1 VTPVLLPK
9 KSYPEASLKLTVPPG
24 RRRGAAA
31 ACVVAVLASAAASAD
46 LFNGDDDWS
55 NAWAS
60 LIGHAGGLLMVAF
73 VAFLCLKCLKELRSP
88 GPAGEISLS
97 VPAGK
102 FTTAEKCIVYF
113 GALALQLFVLYFAFL
128 TTGRGF
134 SVPEFWH
141 ALLSRFTST
150 DAIHYLYL
158 AEHGYQGSGVKANL
172 IVFYP
177 LYPSLI
183 WLFKLILGSYV
194 SAGLFV
200 SWACWGGACVSML
213 ELAAQRYDRSRA
225 ALAALLLAL
234 YPFSFFSM
242 GVFTESV
249 FLLLSTQCLLRIEK
263 RQWLAV
269 GVLGFLA
276 ALCRTQGVLLI
287 IPSVYVWL
295 LAHKNKEW
303 DLKSLYL
310 LLIPAGFGGY
320 LLLNKIVAGHW
331 TAYVAYQKAPPW
343 YQSTKWISGNLIQQY
358 GMAKQ
363 YPGLTAFIYGP
374 ELVLYFIVIGV
385 LFYGLLSAAPTHV
398 LLYGGAYLG
407 ISYLS
412 SWLISGPRYLFGC
425 LPLFLLAARPRSR
438 MWQTMIPVV
447 FAMLLFCYG
456 VYYMQGQSIM

>member
-1 VTPVLLPK
+1 
-9 KSYPEASLKLTVPPG
+9 
-24 RRRGAAA
+24 
-31 ACVVAVLASAAASAD
+31 
-46 LFNGDDDWS
+46 
-55 NAWAS
+55 
-60 LIGHAGGLLMVAF
+60 MVAF
-73 VAFLCLKCLKELRSP
+73 VALLCLRCLKELRVL
-88 GPAGEISLS
+88 GPADESRLS

-102 FTTAEKCIVYF
+102 FTAAEKCVVYF
-113 GALALQLFVLYFAFL
+113 GALALQLFVLYSAFL
-128 TTGRGF
+128 TIGRGF
-134 SVPEFWH
+134 SVSDFWH
-141 ALLSRFTST
+141 AMLSRFTST

-158 AEHGYQGSGVKANL
+158 AEHGYQSSGEKANL

-177 LYPSLI
+177 LYPLLI

-194 SAGLFV
+194 AAGLFV

-213 ELAAQRYDRSRA
+213 ELAAHRYDRPRA
-225 ALAALLLAL
+225 ALAASLLAL

-249 FLLLSTQCLLRIEK
+249 FLLLSAQCLLRIEK

-269 GVLGFLA
+269 GLLGCLA

-287 IPSVYVWL
+287 LPAVYVWL
-295 LAHKNKEW
+295 LARKNKKL

-310 LLIPAGFGGY
+310 LLIPVGFGGY

-343 YQSTKWISGNLIQQY
+343 YQSARWISANLIQQY
-358 GMAKQ
+358 GMAQQ
-363 YPGLTAFIYGP
+363 YPGLARFIYVP
-374 ELVLYFIVIGV
+374 ELVLYFIVMGL
-385 LFYGLLSAAPTHV
+385 LFYGLLSVAPVHV

-412 SWLISGPRYLFGC
+412 SWLISGPRYQFGC
-425 LPLFLLAARPRSR
+425 LPLFLLLARPTSR
-438 MWQTMIPVV
+438 MWQILIPIVS
-447 FAMLLFCYG
+447 AMLLFCYA

>member
-1 VTPVLLPK
+1 M
-9 KSYPEASLKLTVPPG
+9 PPG
-24 RRRGAAA
+24 RRRSAAE
-31 ACVVAVLASAAASAD
+31 ACVVAVLASVAALTD
-46 LFNGDDDWS
+46 LFNGDEDWS
-55 NAWAS
+55 NVWAS

-73 VAFLCLKCLKELRSP
+73 IALLCLRCLKELCAP
-88 GPAGEISLS
+88 GPAGEIRLA

-102 FTTAEKCIVYF
+102 FTTAEKCVVYF
-113 GALALQLFVLYFAFL
+113 GALALQFFVLYFAFL

-134 SVPEFWH
+134 SAPEFWR

-158 AEHGYQGSGVKANL
+158 AEHGYQGSGEKANL
-172 IVFYP
+172 VVFYP

-194 SAGLFV
+194 AAGLFV

-213 ELAAQRYDRSRA
+213 QLVTQRYDRPRA

-269 GVLGFLA
+269 GVLGCLA

-287 IPSVYVWL
+287 FPAVYIWL
-295 LAHKNKEW
+295 LARKDKEG

-331 TAYVAYQKAPPW
+331 TAYVAYQEAPPW
-343 YQSTKWISGNLIQQY
+343 YQSARWISANLIQQY
-358 GMAKQ
+358 GMAQQ
-363 YPGLTAFIYGP
+363 YPGLAAFIYVP
-374 ELVLYFIVIGV
+374 ELVLYFIVMGL
-385 LFYGLLSAAPTHV
+385 LFYGLLSATPTHV

-407 ISYLS
+407 VCYLS

-425 LPLFLLAARPRSR
+425 LPLFLLLARPRNR
-438 MWQTMIPVV
+438 MWQALIPMVS
-447 FAMLLFCYG
+447 AMLLFCYA

>member
-1 VTPVLLPK
+1 MTRVLQSK
-9 KSYPEASLKLTVPPG
+9 RSHRAVSLKLSVPPG
-24 RRRGAAA
+24 RRRSAAG
-31 ACVVAVLASAAASAD
+31 ACVVAVVASAAASAD
-46 LFNGDDDWS
+46 LFNGDGDRS

-73 VAFLCLKCLKELRSP
+73 VALLCLKCLKELRAP
-88 GPAGEISLS
+88 GPADEIRLA

-102 FTTAEKCIVYF
+102 FTTVEKCVVYF
-113 GALALQLFVLYFAFL
+113 GALALQFFVLYFAFL

-158 AEHGYQGSGVKANL
+158 AEHGYRSSGAKANL
-172 IVFYP
+172 VVFYP

-194 SAGLFV
+194 AAGLFV

-213 ELAAQRYDRSRA
+213 ELAAQRYDRPRS

-249 FLLLSTQCLLRIEK
+249 FLLLSAQCLLRIEK

-269 GVLGFLA
+269 GVLGCLA
-276 ALCRTQGVLLI
+276 ALCRTQGILLI
-287 IPSVYVWL
+287 FPAVYMWL
-295 LAHKNKEW
+295 LARKNKER

-310 LLIPAGFGGY
+310 LLIPAGLGGY
-320 LLLNKIVAGHW
+320 LLLNKIVADHW
-331 TAYVAYQKAPPW
+331 TAYVAYQKAAPW
-343 YQSTKWISGNLIQQY
+343 YQSARWISANLTQHY
-358 GMAKQ
+358 EMAQQ
-363 YPGLTAFIYGP
+363 YPGLAIFIYAAQ
-374 ELVLYFIVIGV
+374 LVFYFIAMGCCSTGCYPPHPHTSSCMAGPILACAIFPAGSSAGRATCSVACRCSCSWR
-385 LFYGLLSAAPTHV
+385 GL
-398 LLYGGAYLG
+398 GA
-407 ISYLS
+407 
-412 SWLISGPRYLFGC
+412 GC
-425 LPLFLLAARPRSR
+425 GRP
-438 MWQTMIPVV
+438 
-447 FAMLLFCYG
+447 
-456 VYYMQGQSIM
+456 